1 MNRIKLALAGCCV
14 VLIAAGSLS
23 GCTADPNATSGSRV
37 SARESSI
44 PVVTSRVFST
54 VIKMSPA
61 ELKAHAQAIVLA
73 RVVRRVGPFS
83 VQEPAGDDGSTI
95 TRVFTDWEVMP
106 LRVYKTDGQVS
117 QGSPIRVALFGGE
130 VDGVRQVAGDEADL
144 TAGETVVL
152 FLTREISP
160 EAIEEGRYG
169 ILTLRQGKY
178 HVNDSTGQAE
188 NPVNKTIP
196 LKELESLLLTK

>member
-1 MNRIKLALAGCCV
+1 MSRIKLALAGCCV
-14 VLIAAGSLS
+14 VLIAAVSVS
-23 GCTADPNATSGSRV
+23 GCTADRSTASASRA
-37 SARESSI
+37 SAREGNRSVI
-44 PVVTSRVFST
+44 TSPIFST

-61 ELKAHAQAIVLA
+61 ELKLRAQVIVKA

-83 VQEPAGDDGSTI
+83 VQEPAGDDGSTM

-106 LRVYKTDGQVS
+106 LRVYKTDGRVS

-130 VDGVRQVAGDEADL
+130 ADGVKQIAADEVDL

-169 ILTLRQGKY
+169 ILTLAQGKY
-178 HVNDSTGQAE
+178 HVDDSTGRAE
-188 NPVNKTIP
+188 NPVNKTVP
-196 LKELESLLLTK
+196 LKELESLLLTN